1 MSGSQLSYISQLAA
15 CNRQHKIETR
25 LARWLLLVQ
34 DCLKT
39 DNLPLTQ
46 EFIANMLG
54 TNRVGVTLAA
64 KKLQDCGIINY
75 VRGSITVKDRDRLE
89 DAACEC
95 YEVMGKES
103 HRLFA
108 ELDKPEWRRF

>member
-1 MSGSQLSYISQLAA
+1 MRLSYISQLAA

-25 LARWLLLVQ
+25 LARWLLLVG

-39 DNLPLTQ
+39 NNLPLTQ

-54 TNRVGVTLAA
+54 TNRAGVTLAA
-64 KKLQDCGIINY
+64 QKLQNQDMIVY
-75 VRGSITVKDRDRLE
+75 SRGSITVKDREQLE
-89 DAACEC
+89 SIACEC

-108 ELDKPEWRRF
+108 ELDKPSWQRC